1 MAVIPTQRRPK
12 LPFAAMSMFALLSLA
27 HPLPAHRAVLL
38 EPTTPRSDIIDPV
51 GCLRDANVN
60 QNMCGE
66 TAGATCTG
74 SHSPGKCCA
83 STGWCGSTDS
93 HCGNGMQAEYSHS
106 RGLCPSAV
114 MEIAQQE
121 EEENFDSKTSQC
133 VSMQQIANAWVVA
146 TQGRSET
153 DAQTLCVP
161 AIIVAAGF
169 TYGVSEECPTK
180 FALKVDTTGESGG
193 KPLFLKGLWQVNE
206 SVYDRE
212 PELQAGAVYDRF
224 NATCSTDKCYKMAD
238 QCSDKLAV
246 DVKDEHERFCSRWCC
261 ALLVAS
267 GRLGVASATNF
278 RVNDLKKSAEDHPDD
293 VPMVIIGS
301 SGGCTSLAESPGDDW
316 CTATCLDSMDS
327 NPTCPTLC
335 QCDGKHNEQAVD
347 YDPIAQANT
356 QQEASGVATPPV
368 QAPAPTQVPAPTQAP
383 APAAAPVP
391 AAEAATPPVAEA
403 AVPMTT
409 NFRVN
414 DLKKSAEDHPDDVP
428 MVIIGSSGGCTSLA
442 ESPGDDW
449 CTATCLDS
457 MDSNPTCPTLCQCD
471 GKHNEQA
478 VDYDPIAQANTQQ
491 EASGVATPPVQ
502 APAPTQVPAPTQAP
516 APAAAPVPA
525 AEAATPPVAE
535 AAVPMVIV
543 GADDSCRSLT
553 DSASDEWC
561 AGTCKGNME
570 TNPSCPTLCECADAS
585 NKMEKVDIDP
595 ISAAIAANDA
605 AKQVV
610 ADAATNAPVP
620 ASSAAM
626 TGEAGRDHLLIEG
639 LGGIGDV
646 EKACVQAMT
655 ARGNP
660 HAGHIPSTQGSVAR

>member
-1 MAVIPTQRRPK
+1 
-12 LPFAAMSMFALLSLA
+12 MFALLSLA
-27 HPLPAHRAVLL
+27 HPLPAHRAVQL
-38 EPTTPRSDIIDPV
+38 EPTTPHLDIVDPV
-51 GCLRDANVN
+51 GCFRDANIN
-60 QNMCGE
+60 QNMCGV

-93 HCGNGMQAEYSHS
+93 HCGDGMQAEYSHS
-106 RGLCPSAV
+106 RGLCPSAI

-133 VSMQQIANAWVVA
+133 VSMQQIANAWVIA

-180 FALKVDTTGESGG
+180 FALKVDTSGESGG

-206 SVYDRE
+206 SVYDPE

-224 NATCSTDKCYKMAD
+224 NASCSQDKCYKMAD

-246 DVKDEHERFCSRWCC
+246 DFKDEHERFCSRWCC

-278 RVNDLKKSAEDHPDD
+278 HVYDLKKGAEDHPDE

-316 CTATCLDSMDS
+316 CTATCLDSMDT

-347 YDPIAQANT
+347 YDPIEQANK
-356 QQEASGVATPPV
+356 QQEATGAATPLV
-368 QAPAPTQVPAPTQAP
+368 QAPAPTQVPSPVTE
-383 APAAAPVP
+383 APVP

-403 AVPMTT
+403 AVPM
-409 NFRVN
+409 
-414 DLKKSAEDHPDDVP
+414 
-428 MVIIGSSGGCTSLA
+428 VI
-442 ESPGDDW
+442 
-449 CTATCLDS
+449 
-457 MDSNPTCPTLCQCD
+457 
-471 GKHNEQA
+471 
-478 VDYDPIAQANTQQ
+478 
-491 EASGVATPPVQ
+491 
-502 APAPTQVPAPTQAP
+502 APAPVTE
-516 APAAAPVPA
+516 APVPA

-585 NKMEKVDIDP
+585 NKMQKVDVDP
-595 ISAAIAANDA
+595 ISEAIAANDA
-605 AKQVV
+605 AKQAV
-610 ADAATNAPVP
+610 AAAAANAPVP

-626 TGEAGRDHLLIEG
+626 TGEAGRNHLLIEG

-655 ARGNP
+655 GRGNP
-660 HAGHIPSTQGSVAR
+660 HAGHVPSVSR

>member
-1 MAVIPTQRRPK
+1 M
-12 LPFAAMSMFALLSLA
+12 
-27 HPLPAHRAVLL
+27 LL

-403 AVPMTT
+403 AVPM
-409 NFRVN
+409 
-414 DLKKSAEDHPDDVP
+414 
-428 MVIIGSSGGCTSLA
+428 
-442 ESPGDDW
+442 
-449 CTATCLDS
+449 
-457 MDSNPTCPTLCQCD
+457 
-471 GKHNEQA
+471 
-478 VDYDPIAQANTQQ
+478 
-491 EASGVATPPVQ
+491 
-502 APAPTQVPAPTQAP
+502 
-516 APAAAPVPA
+516 
-525 AEAATPPVAE
+525 
-535 AAVPMVIV
+535 VIV

>member
-93 HCGNGMQAEYSHS
+93 HCGAGMQAEYSHS

-403 AVPMTT
+403 AVPM
-409 NFRVN
+409 
-414 DLKKSAEDHPDDVP
+414 
-428 MVIIGSSGGCTSLA
+428 
-442 ESPGDDW
+442 
-449 CTATCLDS
+449 
-457 MDSNPTCPTLCQCD
+457 
-471 GKHNEQA
+471 
-478 VDYDPIAQANTQQ
+478 
-491 EASGVATPPVQ
+491 
-502 APAPTQVPAPTQAP
+502 
-516 APAAAPVPA
+516 
-525 AEAATPPVAE
+525 
-535 AAVPMVIV
+535 VIV

>member
-403 AVPMTT
+403 AVPM
-409 NFRVN
+409 
-414 DLKKSAEDHPDDVP
+414 
-428 MVIIGSSGGCTSLA
+428 
-442 ESPGDDW
+442 
-449 CTATCLDS
+449 
-457 MDSNPTCPTLCQCD
+457 
-471 GKHNEQA
+471 
-478 VDYDPIAQANTQQ
+478 
-491 EASGVATPPVQ
+491 
-502 APAPTQVPAPTQAP
+502 
-516 APAAAPVPA
+516 
-525 AEAATPPVAE
+525 
-535 AAVPMVIV
+535 VIV